1 MNLAHILGESEY
13 HVSQII
19 TQENSKESRR
29 QIPAISEIYSSFYS
43 SDLIKIK
50 EWDKS
55 ICTQIEGVYSLGEK
69 LLSVTRVNKG
79 QFKYVGMFCS
89 GILEA
94 AALTS
99 ICDTPITGISES
111 IISDELE
118 GTYICILKKVK
129 NTEFYEPEAFTYL
142 IRDDYFNTENKKNI
156 IPFLAL
162 PGTIPIE
169 LIPIWVYLGL
179 KHFSTEYLP
188 SVEFSYLIE
197 TKNEENLVKTYNL

>member
-1 MNLAHILGESEY
+1 MHILGESEY

-43 SDLIKIK
+43 LDLNEIR

-55 ICTQIEGVYSLGEK
+55 TCTQTDGVYSLGEK
-69 LLSVTRVNKG
+69 LISVSRVNKG
-79 QFKYVGMFCS
+79 QFQYIGMFCS
-89 GILEA
+89 GILET

-99 ICDTPITGISES
+99 ICDKSITGISQS

-118 GTYICILKKVK
+118 GTYICVLKKIE

-142 IRDDYFNTENKKNI
+142 IRDDYFKTENRKNI

-162 PGTIPIE
+162 PSTIPIE
-169 LIPIWVYLGL
+169 LISIWVYLGL
-179 KHFSTEYLP
+179 KHLSTEYLP
-188 SVEFSYLIE
+188 EVEFSYLLE
-197 TKNEENLVKTYNL
+197 TKDEENLVKTYNL